1 MYLEISSSSNF
12 VFHFNI
18 LFISSSFWS
27 RLARMFSL
35 FFLRIE
41 NVRHLMFKN
50 CYVLPHSVFLAFICV
65 GLPKRQRCLV
75 SPLQSG
81 IMGGGVR
88 GIIAAI
94 AHMYTMLTPCT
105 VLMHACAW
113 IMAWGRQTHPPGAKT
128 PTLARGYLNRCI
140 SLYYILYMLC
150 LSGFISYSYTYQT
163 IPNNTKQPLKNT
175 KCTFNYF

>member
-1 MYLEISSSSNF
+1 
-12 VFHFNI
+12 
-18 LFISSSFWS
+18 
-27 RLARMFSL
+27 MFSL

-94 AHMYTMLTPCT
+94 AYMYTMLTPCT

-113 IMAWGRQTHPPGAKT
+113 IIIPLVRAEADDNSMGCTVRVAADRVL
-128 PTLARGYLNRCI
+128 PTCKYEYLLI
-140 SLYYILYMLC
+140 
-150 LSGFISYSYTYQT
+150 
-163 IPNNTKQPLKNT
+163 
-175 KCTFNYF
+175 